1 MENIQFL
8 GWSMGHGPHS
18 STNPLYCSRAENKL
32 LSRDILTA
40 NITAN
45 SQSWRST
52 YEIKYIS

>member
-40 NITAN
+40 HILQLILNLGD
-45 SQSWRST
+45 QHMR
-52 YEIKYIS
+52 